1 MEKTYRKIGDLIAAS
16 ETFIIASHVAPDGDA
31 IGCELAIYSVLKRLG
46 KSPKV
51 VSEDGVPDNFAF
63 LEGSEEVVTSA
74 GETADVA
81 IVVDSAGLDRIG
93 GVCEVVAGCREIVNI
108 DHHRSNSDFGTINLV
123 DNSAGATAE
132 IVYGLLDMLAG
143 PLTAGEAEA
152 LFSGIMTDTGC
163 FRFPTTSSR
172 TLKVAA
178 ALLDLGAKPYHLA
191 SEIFWNK
198 SVSGMKLLSEALA
211 TIETTDGGRVATMD
225 VTRAMMDES
234 GADHFDTEGFA
245 NYPRLISGV
254 LVGVLL
260 RETETGNFRVSL
272 RSKESVD
279 VNEIAR
285 AFGGGGHQTAAGFRI
300 KGDLVRIKERIRSE
314 ISRHIPHSNSSREA
328 R

>member
-1 MEKTYRKIGDLIAAS
+1 METMYRKIADLIRS
-16 ETFIIASHVAPDGDA
+16 SNTFLIASHIAPDGDA
-31 IGCELAIYSVLKRLG
+31 IGCELATYSVLKRLG
-46 KSPKV
+46 KSVKV

-63 LEGSEEVVTSA
+63 LQGSDEVVTSA
-74 GETADVA
+74 DQTAEVA

-93 GVCEVVAGCREIVNI
+93 AVCEVVAGCPEIVNI
-108 DHHRSNSDFGTINLV
+108 DHHRSNSSFGTLNLV
-123 DNSAGATAE
+123 DTSAGATAE
-132 IVYGLLDMLAG
+132 IVHGLLNELAG
-143 PLTAGEAEA
+143 PLTEGEAEA
-152 LFSGIMTDTGC
+152 LFSGLMTDTGC
-163 FRFPTTSSR
+163 FRFPTTSAR
-172 TLKVAA
+172 TLKIAA
-178 ALLDLGAKPYHLA
+178 ELLEIGAKPYHLA

-211 TIETTDGGRVATMD
+211 TIETTNEDRVATMD
-225 VTRAMMDES
+225 VTKAMMDDS

-260 RETETGNFRVSL
+260 REIEEGNFRVSL

-279 VNEIAR
+279 VNEIAH

-300 KGDLVRIKERIRSE
+300 KGDLARIKEKIRRE
-314 ISRHIPHSNSSREA
+314 IARHIPDPPTSREA

>member
-1 MEKTYRKIGDLIAAS
+1 MEKTCRKINDLIAAS
-16 ETFIIASHVAPDGDA
+16 RTFIVASHIAPDGDA

-46 KSPKV
+46 KTVKV

-63 LEGSEEVVTSA
+63 LEGSGEIVRSS

-81 IVVDSAGLDRIG
+81 IVVDAAGLDRIG
-93 GVCEVVAGCREIVNI
+93 GVCEVVAGCAEIVNI
-108 DHHRSNSDFGTINLV
+108 DHHRSNSSFGTMNLV
-123 DNSAGATAE
+123 DTTAGATAE
-132 IVYGLLDMLAG
+132 IVFGLLDMLAG

-172 TLKVAA
+172 TLRIAA
-178 ALLDLGAKPYHLA
+178 ELLELGAKPYHLA

-198 SVSGMKLLSEALA
+198 SVSGMKLLSAALA
-211 TIETTDGGRVATMD
+211 TIETTDEGRVATMD
-225 VTRAMMDES
+225 ITKAMMIDS
-234 GADHFDTEGFA
+234 GADHLDTEGFA

-260 RETETGNFRVSL
+260 RELDEGNFRVSL

-279 VNEIAR
+279 VNEIAH

-300 KGDLVRIKERIRSE
+300 KGGLGRIKERIRRE
-314 ISRHIPHSNSSREA
+314 ISRHILDSTSSREA
-328 R
+328 